1 MYKYSIGL
9 EAEAV
14 PASLWQWLENGMPVD
29 YTAKPRTRFHIRLIE
44 VTITGTTPAEIQ
56 HKQMA
61 LIKTVRC
68 GGFCG
73 AMMKDRKIT
82 KI

>member
-14 PASLWQWLENGMPVD
+14 PASLWQWLENSLPVD
-29 YTAKPRTRFHIRLIE
+29 YTARLCTRLHFRFIE
-44 VTITGTTPAEIQ
+44 VMIAGTTPAEIQ
-56 HKQMA
+56 CKQMA

-68 GGFCG
+68 GGFSG

>member
-14 PASLWQWLENGMPVD
+14 PALLWQWLENGMPVD
-29 YTAKPRTRFHIRLIE
+29 YTSKPRTRFHIRLIE
-44 VTITGTTPAEIQ
+44 VTITGSTPAEIQ

-73 AMMKDRKIT
+73 AMIKDRKIT

>member
-14 PASLWQWLENGMPVD
+14 PALLWQWLENSLLVD
-29 YTAKPRTRFHIRLIE
+29 YTARLCTRFRIRLIE

-73 AMMKDRKIT
+73 VMMKDRKIT